1 MEWLAEGG
9 TQTLLYVQAQYKSM
23 GMNNKIIRVHIKNG
37 GLPKMC
43 HSFESAVQKW
53 KISCIGWGF
62 AFKILS

>member
-23 GMNNKIIRVHIKNG
+23 GMKNKIIYLKNG

-62 AFKILS
+62 AIKILS